1 MAVGNGS
8 VSAACTQS
16 FNKILN
22 NTEAVLLTSGLWQSA
37 LGRKKTRL
45 RFRECFQKYFVVHS
59 T

>member
-1 MAVGNGS
+1 MATVGNGS

-37 LGRKKTRL
+37 LGRKKN
-45 RFRECFQKYFVVHS
+45 
-59 T
+59 